1 MNPIMHACL
10 LKCTHTTDLQRDGV
24 TFYRPDKRGVCV
36 RAIGPVLCHLLDLAV
51 RIEELCA
58 SDAYVHPHVSVVDVF
73 VCVCVCAL

>member
-1 MNPIMHACL
+1 M
-10 LKCTHTTDLQRDGV
+10 
-24 TFYRPDKRGVCV
+24 

-73 VCVCVCAL
+73 VLCFMNVLTYGYSRPEAVCFGCVCAP